1 MLIGVARTSTI
12 EQVAG
17 LDAQVRQLKEYGCE
31 KIYQEQVSSVG
42 EREQLNVAI
51 VSLRSGDKLVVTKL
65 DRLARSVGT

>member
-31 KIYQEQVSSVG
+31 KIYKNKYQALVSG
-42 EREQLNVAI
+42 TI
-51 VSLRSGDKLVVTKL
+51 KRSF
-65 DRLARSVGT
+65 RLSS